1 MKVYI
6 YILIILLIHIPGRT
20 EAQEVDSLN
29 PGVPGSL
36 YLDIATVLLAGNAS
50 INYEI
55 PLKKHTL
62 LRIGFGSG
70 YFAEWEEE
78 TTTSIGILVMVN
90 FLTSGSDYRFEYGIG
105 GSINRI
111 TEETTKWKALPA
123 FVIGYRYQSYS
134 GGFVFRIGLGYV
146 FSYGFPLYSS
156 AGFAL

>member
-1 MKVYI
+1 MKIHI
-6 YILIILLIHIPGRT
+6 YILTIFLLQFHTLT
-20 EAQEVDSLN
+20 EAQQVDSLN

-36 YLDIATVLLAGNAS
+36 YLDIATILLAGNAS

-70 YFAEWEEE
+70 YFAEWEAE
-78 TTTSIGILVMVN
+78 TTTSIGLLVMMN

-105 GSINRI
+105 GSINRNKG
-111 TEETTKWKALPA
+111 ETTKWKVFPA

-156 AGFAL
+156 VGFAL